1 MIDSLCDQVTG
12 QDVAVACFYF
22 DFAVQKEQ
30 SSVSMLGAVLK
41 QVVSGLEKVPMEI
54 AQAHEDQKKV
64 IGGRGPQ
71 LADIIQ
77 MLYTTASE
85 KPLFICI
92 DALDECVAEQ
102 RAKILDS
109 LDQILRRSPST
120 RIFVTGRPHI
130 QVEIGNRLLGRVA
143 IIHITP
149 TRDDINNYLHTRLGE
164 DTTPDA
170 MDSTLKADILK
181 KIPEGI
187 SEMYVE
193 AMTPVKLPPA
203 VH

>member
-1 MIDSLCDQVTG
+1 MKTR
-12 QDVAVACFYF
+12 
-22 DFAVQKEQ
+22 KR
-30 SSVSMLGAVLK
+30 SSVSGASACRYYYAVHNRIRK
-41 QVVSGLEKVPMEI
+41 
-54 AQAHEDQKKV
+54 A
-64 IGGRGPQ
+64 
-71 LADIIQ
+71 
-77 MLYTTASE
+77 
-85 KPLFICI
+85 FIHIVCI

-109 LDQILRRSPST
+109 FDQILRRSPST

-130 QVEIGNRLLGRVA
+130 QVEIRNRHLGKVV

-187 SEMYVE
+187 SEMCVD
-193 AMTPVKLPPA
+193 AMTPVELPPA